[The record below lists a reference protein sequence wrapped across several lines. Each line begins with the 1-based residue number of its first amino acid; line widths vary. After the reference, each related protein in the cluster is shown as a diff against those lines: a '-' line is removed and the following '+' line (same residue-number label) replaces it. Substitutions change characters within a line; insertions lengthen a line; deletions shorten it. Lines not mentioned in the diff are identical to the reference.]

1 MPVQKTQKDRR
12 PVWRLLAIAL
22 TCLSATSAL
31 GQATEQK
38 PRDAEPAEAKSG
50 ELKTGE
56 REAGELKAGELKFG
70 ELAPAFELKGLDD
83 KAFTLKDFRK
93 SATSKGKNVVIVFVR
108 AHW

>member
-22 TCLSATSAL
+22 TCLSVAAAS

-38 PRDAEPAEAKSG
+38 ARDAETAEAKSA
-50 ELKTGE
+50 ELKP
-56 REAGELKAGELKFG
+56 AELKVGEV
-70 ELAPAFELKGLDD
+70 APAFELKGLNDE
-83 KAFTLKDFRK
+83 AFALKDFRK
-93 SATSKGKNVVIVFVR
+93 SETSKGKNVVVVFVR

>member
-56 REAGELKAGELKFG
+56 
-70 ELAPAFELKGLDD
+70 LAPAFELKGLDD